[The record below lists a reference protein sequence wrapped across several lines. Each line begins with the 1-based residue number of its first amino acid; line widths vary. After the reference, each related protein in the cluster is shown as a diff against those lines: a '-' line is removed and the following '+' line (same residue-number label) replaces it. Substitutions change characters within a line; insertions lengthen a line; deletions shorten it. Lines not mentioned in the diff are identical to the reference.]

1 MSVEKEV
8 FAFWKET
15 SPTSAFGS
23 GLKEY
28 AGQIWI
34 PSHSNVKK
42 ALALIGQLEKKADAV
57 EKKFLATMR
66 RDLLIEE
73 PQDPPG
79 GLLSAFFTHL
89 IIEGIN
95 EKHLLSLAEQ
105 SLNFLG
111 VQEDLWERTWPV
123 ELQIFSAQ
131 ECDGAKAIIETIKKK
146 CKRKETKDAL
156 TAVQKRLAVWK
167 EKTAHVKLK
176 KNDFTETYPILKK
189 KSIGLG
195 RKKWYRA
202 AIRDLYDYIE
212 TPEEIERLAVSWIEK
227 ELSGFKQIMKKLAK
241 RYKCKPTVEDID
253 KALDKYQKI
262 PAEKLLKIIAG
273 LRKTLQ
279 KLADKEWVK
288 ITPKYDVRVIETPPY
303 LVPFLPTA
311 AMQTFNSL
319 TNKPFCLFFAT
330 TDPKASPSSSL
341 PDVAQT
347 TIHEEYGH
355 CVNFL
360 NSYDGVVGKP
370 RLIEII
376 GSSLDIPITEGIS
389 FFRELE
395 SIRTF
400 EQMMHRG
407 THDKVERAVIKEI
420 EKYVSFEEFVEGV
433 FFVVMQ
439 WRMVRFLRA
448 VSDVRLNLE
457 KQTFPQFIE
466 WAHKKTGLS
475 RKLIFDQ
482 TFHFQENPGY
492 APCYSVFGQRLRE
505 MQKKAMKKGFS
516 QKEFNTYVASIGFP
530 ARSIFEKRILSRFNL
545 SSK

>member
-1 MSVEKEV
+1 MSIEKEV
-8 FAFWKET
+8 FALWKET

-23 GLKEY
+23 GLKQY

-34 PSHSNVKK
+34 PSHSNIKK
-42 ALALIGQLEKKADAV
+42 TLARIGQLEKKADAV

-79 GLLSAFFTHL
+79 AILGAFFTHL
-89 IIEGIN
+89 IVEGIN
-95 EKHLLSLAEQ
+95 EKHILSLAEQ
-105 SLNFLG
+105 SLNFLA
-111 VQEDLWERTWPV
+111 VQEELCERKWPV

-146 CKRKETKDAL
+146 CMKKETKDAL
-156 TAVQKRLAVWK
+156 TAVQKRIEIWK
-167 EKTAHVKLK
+167 QRTAHVKLK
-176 KNDFTETYPILKK
+176 RNDFVETYPILKK
-189 KSIGLG
+189 KSTGLG

-202 AIRDLYDYIE
+202 AIKDLYDYTE
-212 TPEEIERLAVSWIEK
+212 TPEEIERLAVSWIEQ
-227 ELSGFKQIMKKLAK
+227 ELPHFKKIMKKLAT

-253 KALDKYQKI
+253 KALDKYQKV
-262 PAEKLLKIIAG
+262 PPEKLLTIIAG
-273 LRKTLQ
+273 FRKELQ
-279 KLADKEWVK
+279 RLADKEWVK
-288 ITPKYDVRVIETPPY
+288 ITPKYDVRVIETPQY

-311 AMQTFNSL
+311 AMQTFNNL
-319 TNKPFCLFFAT
+319 TKKPFCLFFAT

-360 NSYDGVVGKP
+360 NSYNGVVGKP
-370 RLIEII
+370 RLIEIM
-376 GSSLDIPITEGIS
+376 GSNLDVPITEGIS

-395 SIRTF
+395 STRTF
-400 EQMMHRG
+400 YRIMRRG
-407 THDKVERAVIKEI
+407 AHDKIEKAVIKEI
-420 EKYVSFEEFVEGV
+420 EKYVPFEEFVEGV
-433 FFVVMQ
+433 LFVVMQ

-448 VSDVRLNLE
+448 ISDVRLNLE

-475 RKLIFDQ
+475 QKLIFDQ

-505 MQKKAMKKGFS
+505 MQKKAIAKGFT

-530 ARSIFEKRILSRFNL
+530 ARSIFEKRIKNKF
-545 SSK
+545 KI